1 MNYHGADLVYVIDG
15 MNGVEAA
22 YCYAGMVGML
32 PDGITLRRLWK
43 LAAGKIRH
51 RRSEMF
57 ELAQLVWGFGDIDVQ
72 KYLCYGI
79 WEPTGAGGPPQIPP
93 ELQAGIDAEIAK
105 TYEQNPEL
113 RKLNGMK

>member
-1 MNYHGADLVYVIDG
+1 

-22 YCYAGMVGML
+22 YQYAAIIGML

-43 LAAGKIRH
+43 LASGKIRH

-57 ELAQLVWGFGDIDVQ
+57 ELAKLVWGLGDLDVR

-79 WEPTGAGGPPQIPP
+79 WESTGAGGPSQIPP
-93 ELQAGIDAEIAK
+93 ELQAEIDVEIAK